1 MSDSTGEIDK
11 VTSQHGIRTCEWN
24 ENKRECCD
32 NNTEVVI
39 AKITF
44 DKGHPVKTDDIEDY
58 SSHRLSTMSTDQIA
72 SLFEEIVKS
81 KQHVPLMKCDCLFSA
96 RSVHV
101 KGDIND
107 KAFVF
112 VMGTLDPEF
121 QNKHLNPSSP
131 IDPDDPAKIRHFLPR
146 ESSSI
151 S

>member
-1 MSDSTGEIDK
+1 MNGSTGEIDK
-11 VTSQHGIRTCEWN
+11 VTSQHGIRTFDWN
-24 ENKRECCD
+24 DKGEYYDDSK
-32 NNTEVVI
+32 EVII
-39 AKITF
+39 AKIAI
-44 DKGHPVKTDDIEDY
+44 DEGHPVKTDDSEDW
-58 SSHRLSTMSTDQIA
+58 SSHQLSTMSVDQIA
-72 SLFEEIVKS
+72 SLFQEIVKA
-81 KQHVPLMKCDCLFSA
+81 KQHVPLMKCDCRFSA